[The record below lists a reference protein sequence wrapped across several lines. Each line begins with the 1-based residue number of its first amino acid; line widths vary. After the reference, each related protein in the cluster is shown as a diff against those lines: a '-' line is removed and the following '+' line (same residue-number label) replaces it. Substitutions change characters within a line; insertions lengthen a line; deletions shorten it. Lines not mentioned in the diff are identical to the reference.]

1 MQAIG
6 YVLGAVMIIV
16 GALILTGFLELR
28 FGDPQSGALLRT
40 MFGIV
45 LMLYGIYRIS
55 VSEMSR
61 RRREHERHINRE
73 P

>member
-16 GALILTGFLELR
+16 GALILGGYFEPR

-45 LMLYGIYRIS
+45 LMLYGIYRIA
-55 VSEMSR
+55 VARMAR
-61 RRREHERHINRE
+61 RRREHERHINGE